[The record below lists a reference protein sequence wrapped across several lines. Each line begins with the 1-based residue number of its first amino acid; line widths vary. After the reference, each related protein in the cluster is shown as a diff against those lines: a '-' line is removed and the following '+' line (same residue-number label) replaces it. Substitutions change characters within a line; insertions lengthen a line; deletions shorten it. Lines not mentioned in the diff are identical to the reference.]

1 MEVGIFWVHAGL
13 PVCRIK
19 CHVKA
24 LPPCTALMT
33 STIVRSLSP
42 SSAAEEKASE
52 EAAAPAPVA
61 VEQKVSRNYRINDG
75 MASAV

>member
-1 MEVGIFWVHAGL
+1 
-13 PVCRIK
+13 
-19 CHVKA
+19 
-24 LPPCTALMT
+24 MT